1 MRRALLRGRLPAP
14 SLRRNW
20 SATTKSASTKGKW
33 RLLAEK
39 AFEWLDARSGG
50 RRLWLEVA
58 TQAWASRST

>member
-14 SLRRNW
+14 
-20 SATTKSASTKGKW
+20 
-33 RLLAEK
+33 EK